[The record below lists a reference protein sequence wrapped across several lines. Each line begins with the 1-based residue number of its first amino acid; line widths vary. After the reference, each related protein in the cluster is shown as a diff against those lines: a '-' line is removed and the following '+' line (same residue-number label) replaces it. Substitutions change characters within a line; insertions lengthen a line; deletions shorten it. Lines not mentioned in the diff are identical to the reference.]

1 MSSEDPF
8 EAGQREALRS
18 TDALLDRIGARAPA
32 PEDLDDRVVAALA
45 LMAAQIDLDAVP
57 VESTKAALERILPE
71 LRTHSSA
78 TRWSS
83 QPGTSEV
90 GSNDDEHLALNLRDL
105 DRDAEL
111 VGVSG
116 AYRAR
121 VTAGPSWLAE
131 EDSVRGLRRHGRRPE
146 HAAVAL
152 APPRSLPWVA
162 SPPGRPGR
170 AGVRPD
176 GRPASRLRPL
186 TAVVVA
192 VAAVVL
198 GSGVSATMTGGRSVN
213 PLTGVQQVVDE
224 LTNGRSPEQ
233 QDLYD
238 VDLEHLAAAQARMEE
253 GDRPQAVRELN
264 RITTVGLSSEDAGRI
279 LAKVKQILFRL
290 GRR

>member
-1 MSSEDPF
+1 MSSEDPL

-83 QPGTSEV
+83 QPGTSAV
-90 GSNDDEHLALNLRDL
+90 GSNDDEHLVLSLRDL

-116 AYRAR
+116 GYRAR
-121 VTAGPSWLAE
+121 VTAGPSSLAE
-131 EDSVRGLRRHGRRPE
+131 EDSARGVRRHGRRPE

-152 APPRSLPWVA
+152 APPRSLPRVA
-162 SPPGRPGR
+162 PPGRPGR

-186 TAVVVA
+186 TALVVA

-198 GSGVSATMTGGRSVN
+198 GSGVSAAMTGGRSVN

-224 LTNGRSPEQ
+224 LTSGRSPEQ

-238 VDLEHLAAAQARMEE
+238 ADLEHLAAAQARMEE

-290 GRR
+290 GGR